1 VVPDGVEPLRRFASA
16 TGVGVLNS
24 YGVKGLFRWD
34 DPAHFGTIGLQA
46 RDVELAGVLDADV
59 VLALGLDDRELG
71 PADLGSRVEVV
82 DATDLEGWVG
92 RVEPMARGP
101 LYDVLRSALLPLY
114 DSQAVPLTPAAA
126 VADLAAALP
135 PGGLVC
141 ADPGP
146 VGLWVARALPTLELG
161 SVVVPPVDGDFARQH
176 AREAGSGG
184 RPVVYVTDR
193 AVEEIDGVV
202 VEVWTASGSLDAR
215 EARRRHLADALAA
228 GGSHRLTTPVD
239 LGLTRVL
246 LDAAG
251 PLTAW
256 TA

>member
-1 VVPDGVEPLRRFASA
+1 
-16 TGVGVLNS
+16 
-24 YGVKGLFRWD
+24 VKGLFRWD

-46 RDVELAGVLDADV
+46 RDVALAGVLDADV
-59 VLALGLDDRELG
+59 VLAVGLDDRELG
-71 PADLGSRVEVV
+71 PADLGSNVEVV
-82 DATDLEGWVG
+82 DATGLEGWVG
-92 RVEPMARGP
+92 RVEPMPRGP

-114 DSQAVPLTPAAA
+114 DSEAVPLTPAAA

-141 ADPGP
+141 ADPGA

-161 SVVVPPVDGDFARQH
+161 SVFVPPVDGDL
-176 AREAGSGG
+176 ARERARDAAAGG
-184 RPVVYVTDR
+184 RPAVYVTDR
-193 AVEEIDGVV
+193 ADDADDGVV
-202 VEVWTASGSLDAR
+202 VEVWSATGSLAGR

-228 GGSHRLTTPVD
+228 GGSHTIATPVD

-251 PLTAW
+251 PVTAW
-256 TA
+256 TSRGGAQL